1 MKKKI
6 IYERN
11 GMSRTSGNTWLTDEY
26 DVIEE
31 NEKGYKAILNYTDN
45 PLSELVEGE
54 VYEITRRDIAW
65 NYEMKV
71 IEIKD

>member
-6 IYERN
+6 IYERQ
-11 GMSRTSGNTWLTDEY
+11 GMSITCGNTWLTDDY

-31 NEKGYKAILNYTDN
+31 NEDFYKVRLNYTDN
-45 PLSELVEGE
+45 PLSELVEGQI
-54 VYEITRRDIAW
+54 YEITRRDIAW
-65 NYEMKV
+65 NYQMKV

>member
-6 IYERN
+6 IYERI
-11 GMSRTSGNTWLTDEY
+11 GMSRTSGNTWLTDDY

-31 NEKGYKAILNYTDN
+31 NEKGYKARLNYTDN

-54 VYEITRRDIAW
+54 VYEITRRQIAW

>member
-6 IYERN
+6 IYKRI

-31 NEKGYKAILNYTDN
+31 NEKGYKAVLNYTNN
-45 PLSELVEGE
+45 PLSELKKGE
-54 VYEITRRDIAW
+54 VYEITRHKLAW
-65 NYEMKV
+65 NYEMRV
-71 IEIKD
+71 IEIED

>member
-6 IYERN
+6 IYERQ
-11 GMSRTSGNTWLTDEY
+11 GMSITSGNTWLTDDY

-31 NEKGYKAILNYTDN
+31 NDDFYKVRLNYTDN
-45 PLSELVEGE
+45 PLSELVEGQ
-54 VYEITRRDIAW
+54 VYEITRRDVAW

-71 IEIKD
+71 IEVKD

>member
-6 IYERN
+6 IYTRI

-26 DVIEE
+26 DVIDE